1 MAEVIWLHTAQ
12 SMKNEILLY
21 GLLIFGENS
30 VRKLLSTFEKY
41 DTILS
46 NNPYIGR
53 TEQQLEGIAG
63 HSYRSVLIHKN
74 YRLIYYVYETH
85 DVTRVVIAYVVDT
98 RSNPE
103 TLPERL
109 KNAVGNEV

>member
-1 MAEVIWLHTAQ
+1 MAEVIWLHPAQ

-53 TEQQLEGIAG
+53 AEQQLAGIAG
-63 HSYRSVLIHKN
+63 HSYHSVLIHKN

-85 DVTRVVIAYVVDT
+85 DITRVVIAYVVDT

-103 TLPERL
+103 TLPEML

>member
-1 MAEVIWLHTAQ
+1 MAEVIWLHPAQ

-21 GLLIFGENS
+21 GLLAFGENS
-30 VRKLLSTFEKY
+30 VKKLLATFEEY
-41 DTILS
+41 DIILS

-53 TEQQLEGIAG
+53 MEQQLEGIAG

-74 YRLIYYVYETH
+74 YRLIYNVEETH

-109 KNAVGNEV
+109 KSAVANKM